1 MLLPVITAP
10 AGFAGLVKLSHAVYR
25 GEHVDLNIFWCGVC
39 KNLRQGTI
47 LGIISLLVVVV
58 NISNL
63 NTYVEPTPFS
73 SAIRT
78 IWLGAIL
85 VWFALMFYFWPIYY
99 EMDQPG
105 ILGALR
111 NAALMIALNPIF
123 TLIHL
128 AGLVAIVAISIAV
141 PPFSILLGFAFVA
154 ILSTQAVFDRLT
166 AAGYKHSRSDTF
178 TEYNA

>member
-10 AGFAGLVKLSHAVYR
+10 AGFAGLVKLSRAAYR
-25 GEHVDLNIFWCGVC
+25 GEHADLNIFWCGVR
-39 KNLRQGTI
+39 KNLRRGTI

-58 NISNL
+58 NVSNL
-63 NTYVEPTPFS
+63 NTYAEPTLFS

-85 VWFALMFYFWPIYY
+85 VWFALMFYLWPIYY
-99 EMDQPG
+99 EMNQPS
-105 ILGALR
+105 ILGALC
-111 NAALMIALNPIF
+111 NAALMIVLNPIF

-128 AGLVAIVAISIAV
+128 AGLVAIVVISMAV
-141 PPFSILLGFAFVA
+141 PPFSLLLGFAFVA

-166 AAGYKHSRSDTF
+166 AAGYRHSHSDAA